1 MDLQFK
7 NFLESHRNVMKEY
20 ENKKFKEWLLSN
32 NDRGIPNFVKIN
44 SIYDALFDKV
54 KSSNYKFI
62 NENEFKNEL
71 ATYIYRLSQ
80 KQCPNEI

>member
-7 NFLESHRNVMKEY
+7 NFIQSRRKTMVEY
-20 ENKKFKEWLLSN
+20 ENNKFKEWLLSA
-32 NDRGIPNFVKIN
+32 NDRGIQNIEKVEN
-44 SIYDALFDKV
+44 IYHALLNTL
-54 KSSNYKFI
+54 KSSNYQI
-62 NENEFKNEL
+62 IDENEFKDEL

>member
-7 NFLESHRNVMKEY
+7 NFIQARRKTMIEY
-20 ENKKFKEWLLSN
+20 ENNKFKEWLLSA
-32 NDRGIPNFVKIN
+32 NDRGIQNIEKVEN
-44 SIYDALFDKV
+44 IYDALLNTL
-54 KSSNYKFI
+54 KSSNYQI
-62 NENEFKNEL
+62 IDENEFKDEL